1 MLYNGVEVQ
10 TIKLVL
16 SGTESTG
23 ISSKQV
29 LLNCIVYLTE
39 KYRESRE
46 FSYLEKAV
54 WHMYAYLELGFS
66 YADGEEIFQ
75 TVLDFLCL
83 TREEVFPIQYFGKKV
98 ALNKSAIRKILGKWN
113 PKLHSMKVSEAVND
127 ILGNIKNKNTGT
139 YIYHSGKIISKS
151 DNENLWEKTFK
162 LYIQEDAI
170 LYDVNKKEHYTF

>member
-1 MLYNGVEVQ
+1 MRHAS
-10 TIKLVL
+10 I
-16 SGTESTG
+16 STDVPM
-23 ISSKQV
+23 IFV
-29 LLNCIVYLTE
+29 
-39 KYRESRE
+39 SRNTC
-46 FSYLEKAV
+46 
-54 WHMYAYLELGFS
+54 GFS
-66 YADGEEIFQ
+66 IERSTCDSAAKFTTISI
-75 TVLDFLCL
+75 

-162 LYIQEDAI
+162 LYIQEEAI
-170 LYDVNKKEHYTF
+170 LYDVNKKEYYTF

>member
-1 MLYNGVEVQ
+1 M
-10 TIKLVL
+10 K
-16 SGTESTG
+16 
-23 ISSKQV
+23 
-29 LLNCIVYLTE
+29 
-39 KYRESRE
+39 
-46 FSYLEKAV
+46 KAV

-139 YIYHSGKIISKS
+139 YIYHSGKIIKQKVTMRTYGK
-151 DNENLWEKTFK
+151 NIK
-162 LYIQEDAI
+162 LYIQEDANS
-170 LYDVNKKEHYTF
+170 L

>member
-46 FSYLEKAV
+46 FSYLVSAE
-54 WHMYAYLELGFS
+54 
-66 YADGEEIFQ
+66 Q
-75 TVLDFLCL
+75 T
-83 TREEVFPIQYFGKKV
+83 E
-98 ALNKSAIRKILGKWN
+98 
-113 PKLHSMKVSEAVND
+113 
-127 ILGNIKNKNTGT
+127 NT
-139 YIYHSGKIISKS
+139 
-151 DNENLWEKTFK
+151 
-162 LYIQEDAI
+162 
-170 LYDVNKKEHYTF
+170 

>member
-54 WHMYAYLELGFS
+54 C
-66 YADGEEIFQ
+66 IFGIGI
-75 TVLDFLCL
+75 FLC
-83 TREEVFPIQYFGKKV
+83 RRRRNFS
-98 ALNKSAIRKILGKWN
+98 NS
-113 PKLHSMKVSEAVND
+113 S
-127 ILGNIKNKNTGT
+127 
-139 YIYHSGKIISKS
+139 
-151 DNENLWEKTFK
+151 
-162 LYIQEDAI
+162 
-170 LYDVNKKEHYTF
+170 